1 MVHKNVNQRSQ
12 NTYAASNVMGNQ
24 ENAHKD
30 TDKEFDYGLNK
41 KTGKIE
47 RDESKW
53 QSNVFGG
60 PQ

>member
-1 MVHKNVNQRSQ
+1 MVYKNVNMRSQ

-47 RDESKW
+47 RDEAKW
-53 QSNVFGG
+53 
-60 PQ
+60 

>member
-1 MVHKNVNQRSQ
+1 
-12 NTYAASNVMGNQ
+12 MGNQ

-53 QSNVFGG
+53 QSNVFGA
-60 PQ
+60 P

>member
-1 MVHKNVNQRSQ
+1 MVQKNVNMRSQ

-24 ENAHKD
+24 GNAHKD

-47 RDESKW
+47 RDEAKW
-53 QSNVFGG
+53 KSNVFAG
-60 PQ
+60 P